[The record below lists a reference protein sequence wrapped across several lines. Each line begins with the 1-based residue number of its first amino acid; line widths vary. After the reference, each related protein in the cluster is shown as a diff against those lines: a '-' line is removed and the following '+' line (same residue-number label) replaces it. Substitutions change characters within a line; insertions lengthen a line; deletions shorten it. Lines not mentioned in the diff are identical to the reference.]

1 MIFTNAY
8 ILGVQRKGDFFSD
21 NVGRY
26 RSVDTISIEGYIDSR
41 ASNDRKGV
49 RQTLVAIQNY
59 VSAANSSA
67 NSLEEITI
75 NGSGF
80 GSGKIVSIDFPA
92 SEEFDENQITR

>member
-41 ASNDRKGV
+41 A
-49 RQTLVAIQNY
+49 L
-59 VSAANSSA
+59 
-67 NSLEEITI
+67 
-75 NGSGF
+75 
-80 GSGKIVSIDFPA
+80 
-92 SEEFDENQITR
+92 